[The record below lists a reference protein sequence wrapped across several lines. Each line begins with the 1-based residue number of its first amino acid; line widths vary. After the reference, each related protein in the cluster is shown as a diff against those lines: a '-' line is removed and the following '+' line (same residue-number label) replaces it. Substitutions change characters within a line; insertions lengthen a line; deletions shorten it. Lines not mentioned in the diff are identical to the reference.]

1 MKRVMEPVRTI
12 LYILFAVGGIL
23 VVLALS
29 MVFLDN
35 EVAEIKPQSE
45 TIKLETSEVVS
56 GETQT
61 NDQLMASAKTVAK
74 TQSLSTQSDADAPS
88 MLIIDIARV
97 KPDGAAV
104 FAGTAAPNA
113 EIRIFE
119 GKILLGKT
127 VANSAGEWVMI
138 LEKSL
143 AVGQHLISIA
153 MERDDGST
161 AFADLRLAV
170 EIYEDSA
177 TKPLVALLP
186 ETSTE
191 VPVLIQ
197 SPDDGKST
205 TSNIAETNRGNS
217 NEVQQENAGAVP
229 TLNGFASGGID
240 PTATATEVRSKSLS
254 AAIVPTAIVW
264 RDAARILISGTS
276 RGGVRVIANDTKAP
290 FGEALVLAD
299 GAWQIAGSLNLEK
312 TKHLLKFE
320 LVNDTD
326 KIIANYTLPLT
337 SRDLAKGQDGTPLV
351 VVNKG
356 DALWRIAYRRFGDG
370 IRYVDIVRRNQ
381 RDIVDP
387 DLIYPKQIFA
397 LPKSARDAT
406 NQN

>member
-1 MKRVMEPVRTI
+1 M
-12 LYILFAVGGIL
+12 
-23 VVLALS
+23 LALS
-29 MVFLDN
+29 MVFSDHEL
-35 EVAEIKPQSE
+35 AQIKPQSE
-45 TIKLETSEVVS
+45 TIELDSSEIVS
-56 GETQT
+56 DGTQT
-61 NDQLMASAKTVAK
+61 NDRLIAGAATVTK
-74 TQSLSTQSDADAPS
+74 LQSLSTRSDTDPKS
-88 MLIIDIARV
+88 ILKIDIARV

-127 VANSAGEWVMI
+127 VANSAGEWVII

-153 MERDDGST
+153 MERDNGST
-161 AFADLRLAV
+161 ALADLSLAV
-170 EIYEDSA
+170 EIYGDDA

-197 SPDDGKST
+197 SPDDGKSA
-205 TSNIAETNRGNS
+205 TSNIAGTGKINS
-217 NEVQQENAGAVP
+217 NEFQQGNAGAAP
-229 TLNGFASGGID
+229 TVNDSVIGVID
-240 PTATATEVRSKSLS
+240 PTTIPTEVRSKSVLV
-254 AAIVPTAIVW
+254 AIVPTAIVW
-264 RDAARILISGTS
+264 RDAAHILISGTS
-276 RGGVRVIANDTKAP
+276 RGGVRVIANDSNAP

-312 TKHLLKFE
+312 IKHRLKFE
-320 LVNDTD
+320 LVNDVGKTV
-326 KIIANYTLPLT
+326 ANYMLPLT
-337 SRDLAKGQDGTPLV
+337 ARDLAKGQNGTPLV

-356 DALWRIAYRRFGDG
+356 DALWRIAYRQFGDG

-381 RDIVDP
+381 RDILDP

-397 LPKSARDAT
+397 VPKSTKDVT

>member
-1 MKRVMEPVRTI
+1 ME
-12 LYILFAVGGIL
+12 
-23 VVLALS
+23 
-29 MVFLDN
+29 
-35 EVAEIKPQSE
+35 KPQS
-45 TIKLETSEVVS
+45 
-56 GETQT
+56 
-61 NDQLMASAKTVAK
+61 
-74 TQSLSTQSDADAPS
+74 LSIRPDADGKI
-88 MLIIDIARV
+88 LLKIDIARV

-119 GKILLGKT
+119 GKVLLGKT
-127 VANSAGEWVMI
+127 VANSAGEWVII

-153 MERDDGST
+153 MGRDDGST
-161 AFADLRLAV
+161 TFADLSLAV
-170 EIYEDSA
+170 EIYRDAA

-191 VPVLIQ
+191 VPLLIQ
-197 SPDDGKST
+197 SPDDGKAA
-205 TSNIAETNRGNS
+205 TSSAEVTDKDNS
-217 NEVQQENAGAVP
+217 NEVQTANVGAAPTVNNSVISGVDPIDNAAQV
-229 TLNGFASGGID
+229 D
-240 PTATATEVRSKSLS
+240 PEKSL
-254 AAIVPTAIVW
+254 AVLVPTAIVW
-264 RDAARILISGTS
+264 RDAAHILISGTS
-276 RGGVRVIANDTKAP
+276 QGGSRVIANDTKAP

-320 LVNDTD
+320 LVNDRG
-326 KIIANYTLPLT
+326 KIIANYSLPLT
-337 SRDLAKGQDGTPLV
+337 ARDLAKGQNGTPLV

-397 LPKSARDAT
+397 VPRSAKDKT

>member
-1 MKRVMEPVRTI
+1 MRTI

-23 VVLALS
+23 VVMAFS
-29 MVFLDN
+29 MVFSDYELTQ
-35 EVAEIKPQSE
+35 IKPQSE
-45 TIKLETSEVVS
+45 TIELEATETVAV
-56 GETQT
+56 GTQT
-61 NDQLMASAKTVAK
+61 NNQLMADPKIVEK
-74 TQSLSTQSDADAPS
+74 PQSLSIRPDADGKI
-88 MLIIDIARV
+88 LLKIDIARV

-119 GKILLGKT
+119 GKVLLGKT
-127 VANSAGEWVMI
+127 VANSAGEWVII

-161 AFADLRLAV
+161 AFADLSLAV
-170 EIYEDSA
+170 EIYGDAA

-191 VPVLIQ
+191 VPILMQ
-197 SPDDGKST
+197 SPDDGKSA
-205 TSNIAETNRGNS
+205 TSNIAGTHRSNN
-217 NEVQQENAGAVP
+217 NEVQKANVGAAP
-229 TLNGFASGGID
+229 TVNNSVISGVD
-240 PTATATEVRSKSLS
+240 PTDNAAQVDSKKDS
-254 AAIVPTAIVW
+254 AVILPTAIVW
-264 RDAARILISGTS
+264 RDAAHILISGTS
-276 RGGVRVIANDTKAP
+276 QGGVRVIANDTKAP

-320 LVNDTD
+320 LVNDRG

-337 SRDLAKGQDGTPLV
+337 SRDLAKGQNGTPLV

-397 LPKSARDAT
+397 VPRSAKDKT

>member
-1 MKRVMEPVRTI
+1 MRTI

-23 VVLALS
+23 IVLALS
-29 MVFLDN
+29 MVFLDR
-35 EVAEIKPQSE
+35 EVAQIKPQAE
-45 TIKLETSEVVS
+45 TIELEVPKIVQ
-56 GETQT
+56 GGTQT
-61 NDQLMASAKTVAK
+61 NDQLMDIAKTTTK
-74 TQSLSTQSDADAPS
+74 PESLSTRQNAGATGS
-88 MLIIDIARV
+88 LKIDIARV

-104 FAGTAAPNA
+104 FAGTAEPNA

-119 GKILLGKT
+119 GKVLLGKT
-127 VANSAGEWVMI
+127 VANSAGEWVII

-161 AFADLRLAV
+161 AFADLSLAV
-170 EIYEDSA
+170 EIYGDAA

-205 TSNIAETNRGNS
+205 TTNIAGSNRS
-217 NEVQQENAGAVP
+217 NNKQVQQVKAGAGP
-229 TLNGFASGGID
+229 TVNGSASGGGD
-240 PTATATEVRSKSLS
+240 LTVTATKDRSKSVS
-254 AAIVPTAIVW
+254 ATIVPTAIVW

-276 RGGVRVIANDTKAP
+276 RGGVRVIANESGAP

-299 GAWQIAGSLNLEK
+299 GDWQIAGSLNLEK
-312 TKHLLKFE
+312 TKHHLKFE
-320 LVNDTD
+320 LMNDRN

-337 SRDLAKGQDGTPLV
+337 SRDLAKGQNGTPLV

-397 LPKSARDAT
+397 VPRSAKDKT

>member
-1 MKRVMEPVRTI
+1 M
-12 LYILFAVGGIL
+12 
-23 VVLALS
+23 LAFS
-29 MVFLDN
+29 MVFLDY
-35 EVAEIKPQSE
+35 EGTQIKPQSE
-45 TIKLETSEVVS
+45 TIELEATETVPV
-56 GETQT
+56 GTQT
-61 NDQLMASAKTVAK
+61 NNQLMADTKIVEK
-74 TQSLSTQSDADAPS
+74 TQSVSIRPDADDNI
-88 MLIIDIARV
+88 LLKIDIARV
-97 KPDGAAV
+97 KPDGTAV

-119 GKILLGKT
+119 GKVLLGKT
-127 VANSAGEWVMI
+127 VANSAGEWVII

-161 AFADLRLAV
+161 AFGDLSLAV
-170 EIYEDSA
+170 EIYGDAA

-191 VPVLIQ
+191 VPTLIQ
-197 SPDDGKST
+197 SPDDGKSV
-205 TSNIAETNRGNS
+205 TSNIEGTHRSNS
-217 NEVQQENAGAVP
+217 NEVQQANAGAAPIV
-229 TLNGFASGGID
+229 NNSVISGVD
-240 PTATATEVRSKSLS
+240 PTDNTAQVDPKRVS
-254 AAIVPTAIVW
+254 AVLVPTAIVW
-264 RDAARILISGTS
+264 RDAAHILISGTS
-276 RGGVRVIANDTKAP
+276 QGGIRVIANDTKAP

-320 LVNDTD
+320 LVNDRGT
-326 KIIANYTLPLT
+326 IIANYTLPLT
-337 SRDLAKGQDGTPLV
+337 SRDLAKGQNGTPLV

-381 RDIVDP
+381 RDILDP

-397 LPKSARDAT
+397 VPRSAKDKT

>member
-1 MKRVMEPVRTI
+1 VRTL

-23 VVLALS
+23 VVMALS
-29 MVFLDN
+29 MVFSDN
-35 EVAEIKPQSE
+35 ELTQIKPQSE
-45 TIKLETSEVVS
+45 TIDLEATE
-56 GETQT
+56 
-61 NDQLMASAKTVAK
+61 TVAVGTQSNNQLTADTK
-74 TQSLSTQSDADAPS
+74 IVEKPQSLSIQPDADGKI
-88 MLIIDIARV
+88 LLKIDIARV

-113 EIRIFE
+113 KIHIFE
-119 GKILLGKT
+119 GKVLLGKT
-127 VANSAGEWVMI
+127 VANSAGGWVII

-161 AFADLRLAV
+161 AFANLSLAV
-170 EIYEDSA
+170 EIYGDTA

-186 ETSTE
+186 ENSTE
-191 VPVLIQ
+191 VPILMQ
-197 SPDDGKST
+197 SPDDGKSA
-205 TSNIAETNRGNS
+205 TSNIAGTHGSNNNELQKANVGAAPTVNNS
-217 NEVQQENAGAVP
+217 VISGVDPIDTAAQVDSKKDLAVI
-229 TLNGFASGGID
+229 L
-240 PTATATEVRSKSLS
+240 
-254 AAIVPTAIVW
+254 PTAIVW
-264 RDAARILISGTS
+264 RDAAHILISGTS
-276 RGGVRVIANDTKAP
+276 QGGVRVIANDTKAP

-320 LVNDTD
+320 LVNDSG
-326 KIIANYTLPLT
+326 KIIANYVLPLT
-337 SRDLAKGQDGTPLV
+337 SRDLAKGQSGTPLV

-381 RDIVDP
+381 GDIVDP

-397 LPKSARDAT
+397 VPRSAKDKT

>member
-1 MKRVMEPVRTI
+1 MKPVRTI
-12 LYILFAVGGIL
+12 LYTLFAVGGIL

-29 MVFLDN
+29 MVFSDN
-35 EVAEIKPQSE
+35 DLAQIKPQSE
-45 TIKLETSEVVS
+45 KIELETSEIVS
-56 GETQT
+56 GATQT
-61 NDQLMASAKTVAK
+61 DDPSIASATSAVKPRL
-74 TQSLSTQSDADAPS
+74 LSTRSDADASS
-88 MLIIDIARV
+88 MLKIDIARV

-104 FAGTAAPNA
+104 FAGTGVANA

-127 VANSAGEWVMI
+127 VANSAGEWVII

-170 EIYEDSA
+170 EIYGDAA

-197 SPDDGKST
+197 SPDDGKAA
-205 TSNIAETNRGNS
+205 TSSISETNRSNS
-217 NEVQQENAGAVP
+217 NEVQQENAGTLP
-229 TLNGFASGGID
+229 TVNGSAGVGTD
-240 PTATATEVRSKSLS
+240 PTVTPTGTSLKSAS
-254 AAIVPTAIVW
+254 VAIVPTAIVW
-264 RDAARILISGTS
+264 RDAARILISGNS

-312 TKHLLKFE
+312 TKHRLKFE
-320 LVNDTD
+320 LVNDRD

-337 SRDLAKGQDGTPLV
+337 SRDLAKGQNGTPLV

-370 IRYVDIVRRNQ
+370 IRYVDIVRRNR

-397 LPKSARDAT
+397 VPKSAKDAT

>member
-1 MKRVMEPVRTI
+1 M
-12 LYILFAVGGIL
+12 
-23 VVLALS
+23 LAFS
-29 MVFLDN
+29 MVFLDY
-35 EVAEIKPQSE
+35 EGTQIKPQSE
-45 TIKLETSEVVS
+45 TIELEATETVPV
-56 GETQT
+56 GTQT
-61 NDQLMASAKTVAK
+61 NNQLMADTKIVEK
-74 TQSLSTQSDADAPS
+74 PQSLSMRRDADGKI
-88 MLIIDIARV
+88 LLKIDIARV

-127 VANSAGEWVMI
+127 VANSTGEWVII

-161 AFADLRLAV
+161 AFADLSLAV
-170 EIYEDSA
+170 EIYGDAA

-197 SPDDGKST
+197 SPDDEKSE
-205 TSNIAETNRGNS
+205 TSNIAGTHRSNS
-217 NEVQQENAGAVP
+217 NEVQKANGGAAP
-229 TLNGFASGGID
+229 TVNNSVISGVD
-240 PTATATEVRSKSLS
+240 PTDNAAQVDSKRGS
-254 AAIVPTAIVW
+254 AVIVPTAIVW
-264 RDAARILISGTS
+264 RDAAHILISGKS
-276 RGGVRVIANDTKAP
+276 KGGTHVIANDTKAP

-320 LVNDTD
+320 LVNDRG

-337 SRDLAKGQDGTPLV
+337 SRDLAKGQNGTPLV

-397 LPKSARDAT
+397 VPKSKRDAT
-406 NQN
+406 NPN

>member
-1 MKRVMEPVRTI
+1 MRTI

-29 MVFLDN
+29 MVFSDHDS
-35 EVAEIKPQSE
+35 AQIKPQSE
-45 TIKLETSEVVS
+45 TIELETSEPVP
-56 GETQT
+56 GGTQT
-61 NDQLMASAKTVAK
+61 NNRLMAGAETVSES
-74 TQSLSTQSDADAPS
+74 QSLSNRLDADTTS
-88 MLIIDIARV
+88 VLKLDIARV

-113 EIRIFE
+113 EISIFE

-127 VANSAGEWVMI
+127 VANSAGEWVII
-138 LEKSL
+138 LEKTL

-153 MERDDGST
+153 MERDHGLT
-161 AFADLRLAV
+161 AFADLSLAV

-186 ETSTE
+186 ETSTR

-197 SPDDGKST
+197 SPDDEKSA
-205 TSNIAETNRGNS
+205 TSNTAGTYRSNS
-217 NEVQQENAGAVP
+217 NEVDNGNVGASLTVND
-229 TLNGFASGGID
+229 TKSDSANQSV
-240 PTATATEVRSKSLS
+240 TATEVRSKSIS
-254 AAIVPTAIVW
+254 ATIIPNAIVW
-264 RDAARILISGTS
+264 RDAAHILISGIS
-276 RGGVRVIANDTKAP
+276 RGGLRVIANDSNDP
-290 FGEALVLAD
+290 FGEALVLPD
-299 GAWQIAGSLNLEK
+299 GDWQIAGSLNLEK
-312 TKHLLKFE
+312 IRHRLKFE
-320 LVNDTD
+320 LMNDRD
-326 KIIANYTLPLT
+326 EIIANYTLPLT

-356 DALWRIAYRRFGDG
+356 DALWRIAYRQFGDG

-397 LPKSARDAT
+397 VPKSAKDKP

>member
-1 MKRVMEPVRTI
+1 MRTV

-23 VVLALS
+23 VVLAFS
-29 MVFLDN
+29 MVFLDY
-35 EVAEIKPQSE
+35 EGTQIKPQSE
-45 TIKLETSEVVS
+45 TIELEAIETVPV
-56 GETQT
+56 GTQT
-61 NDQLMASAKTVAK
+61 NNQLMANTKIVEK
-74 TQSLSTQSDADAPS
+74 PQSVSIRPDADGII
-88 MLIIDIARV
+88 LLKIDIARV
-97 KPDGAAV
+97 KPDGTAV

-119 GKILLGKT
+119 GKVLLGKT
-127 VANSAGEWVMI
+127 VANPEGEWVII

-161 AFADLRLAV
+161 AFADLSLAV
-170 EIYEDSA
+170 EIYGDAA

-191 VPVLIQ
+191 VPILIQ
-197 SPDDGKST
+197 SPDDGKSA
-205 TSNIAETNRGNS
+205 TSNIEGTHRSNS
-217 NEVQQENAGAVP
+217 NGVQKANAGAAAIV
-229 TLNGFASGGID
+229 NNSVISGVD
-240 PTATATEVRSKSLS
+240 PTDNAAQVDPKRGS
-254 AAIVPTAIVW
+254 AALVPTAIVW
-264 RDAARILISGTS
+264 RDAAHILISGTS
-276 RGGVRVIANDTKAP
+276 QGGIRVIANDTKAP

-320 LVNDTD
+320 LVNDRG
-326 KIIANYTLPLT
+326 KIIADYTLPLT
-337 SRDLAKGQDGTPLV
+337 SRDLAKGQNGTPLV

-397 LPKSARDAT
+397 VPRSAKDKT

>member
-1 MKRVMEPVRTI
+1 MEPVRTI

-29 MVFLDN
+29 MVFSDN
-35 EVAEIKPQSE
+35 ELAQIKPQSE
-45 TIKLETSEVVS
+45 TIELETSEIVS
-56 GETQT
+56 GGTQT

-74 TQSLSTQSDADAPS
+74 PQSLSTQSDADASS
-88 MLIIDIARV
+88 MLKIDIARV

-127 VANSAGEWVMI
+127 VANSAGEWVII

-161 AFADLRLAV
+161 AFADVRLAV
-170 EIYEDSA
+170 EIYGDAA

-186 ETSTE
+186 ETSTA

-197 SPDDGKST
+197 SPDDENSAT
-205 TSNIAETNRGNS
+205 TNIAGTNRKNS
-217 NEVQQENAGAVP
+217 NEVQQEKAGPV
-229 TLNGFASGGID
+229 TTVNGSSGGGVD
-240 PTATATEVRSKSLS
+240 LTVTATEVRSKSLS
-254 AAIVPTAIVW
+254 ATIVPTAIVW

-299 GAWQIAGSLNLEK
+299 GAWQIAGSLNLGK
-312 TKHLLKFE
+312 TKHRLKFE
-320 LVNDTD
+320 LVNDMD

-337 SRDLAKGQDGTPLV
+337 SRDLAKGQNGTPLV

-397 LPKSARDAT
+397 VPRSAKDKT